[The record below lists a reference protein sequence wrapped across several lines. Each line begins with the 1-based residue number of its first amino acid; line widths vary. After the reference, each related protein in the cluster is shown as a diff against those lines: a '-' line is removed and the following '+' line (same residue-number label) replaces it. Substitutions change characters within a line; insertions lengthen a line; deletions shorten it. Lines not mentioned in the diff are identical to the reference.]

1 MSFAELRVKLQKT
14 CPQSRL
20 AIVDK
25 AYQFAEEAHRNQL
38 RNSGEDYILHPLEVA
53 QILVELEMDEVT
65 IAAALL
71 HDVVED
77 TAFTIADIEKEFGS
91 EVALLVDGVT
101 KLGRIA
107 YKSKMEQQ
115 VENLRKMFLAMAKD
129 IRVILIKLADRLHNM
144 RTLKYHSVEK
154 QKKIAQETLEIFA
167 PLANRLGIFRIK
179 WELEDLSFRYLKP
192 QEYYDLVEG
201 IALKRREREA
211 YINEVIV
218 HMRERLDDV
227 EIYADI
233 AGRPK
238 HFYSIYRKMTTQ
250 HKELSEIYDLMAI
263 RVVVESVN
271 DCYGALG
278 IIHTLWKPIPGRFKD
293 YIAMPK
299 PNMYQSLH
307 TTLIG
312 VHGEPFEIQIRTC
325 DMNRTSEYGIAAHWK
340 YKEGGNKE
348 GGNKE
353 GNNKEGSNKEGGCK
367 ASGNKAASVNFDQK
381 LAWLRQLLE
390 WQHDSR
396 DAGEFM
402 ESLKID
408 LFADTVFVFTPK
420 GDVVELPAGSCPIDF
435 AYRVHTDVG
444 HRCIGAKINARIV
457 PLETKL
463 NNGDILEILTS
474 KQSGPSRDW
483 LAFVQ
488 TSQAKNRIR
497 QWFKKEQREDNIAR
511 GRESL
516 EREVRKLGLD
526 PVSVLKS
533 ESLYAFG
540 KSQNF
545 AGVEDLYAAIGDG
558 VLTANKVLMR
568 LREDLSKEER
578 EKVQLAAL
586 QQGEGKTPTPSAY
599 GKASHGVRVKGVD
612 NVLVRFA
619 QCCNPLPGDSI
630 IGYITRGRGV
640 SIHRGDCSNIRSHF
654 QEEGDRVVEVMWAEQ
669 MDSTYPVD
677 IQIYG
682 MDKPRLVTEV
692 MNTVLDTRTHI
703 LGINAKVGK
712 DSIAHIQLR
721 IEIRNLDQLKMVMH
735 KIRKV
740 KDITDVKRIHSG
752 GK

>member
-1 MSFAELRVKLQKT
+1 MSFTELRVKLQHKF
-14 CPQSRL
+14 PQARL
-20 AIVDK
+20 DIVDK
-25 AYQFAEEAHRNQL
+25 AYHFAEVAHRNQL

-53 QILVELEMDEVT
+53 MILVELEMDEAT
-65 IAAALL
+65 IAASLL

-77 TAFTIADIEKEFGS
+77 TSYTFADIEKEFGS
-91 EVALLVDGVT
+91 EIALLVDGVT
-101 KLGRIA
+101 KLGRIE

-154 QKKIAQETLEIFA
+154 QKEIAQETLEIFA

-192 QEYYDLVEG
+192 EEYYDLVEK
-201 IALKRREREA
+201 IALKRHDREV
-211 YINEVIV
+211 YISEVIV
-218 HMRERLDDV
+218 QLRERLSEV

-238 HFYSIYRKMTTQ
+238 HFYSIYSKMISQ
-250 HKELSEIYDLMAI
+250 NKELSEIYDLMAI
-263 RVVVESVN
+263 RVVVESIN
-271 DCYGALG
+271 DCYGTLG

-312 VHGEPFEIQIRTC
+312 AHGEPFEIQIRTC
-325 DMNRTSEYGIAAHWK
+325 EMHRTSEYGIAAHWK
-340 YKEGGNKE
+340 YKESSSKE
-348 GGNKE
+348 CSTRAGSSKE
-353 GNNKEGSNKEGGCK
+353 CNNKPE
-367 ASGNKAASVNFDQK
+367 SVNFEQK
-381 LAWLRQLLE
+381 LSWLRQLLE
-390 WQHDSR
+390 WQHESR

-444 HRCIGAKINARIV
+444 HRCAGAKINGRIV
-457 PLETKL
+457 SLETKL
-463 NNGDILEILTS
+463 VNGDILEIITS
-474 KQSGPSRDW
+474 KQGGGPSRDW
-483 LAFVQ
+483 LAFVK
-488 TSQAKNRIR
+488 TSQAKNKIR

-511 GRESL
+511 GREGL
-516 EREVRKLGLD
+516 EREVRKLGLE
-526 PVSVLKS
+526 PGNILKL
-533 ESLYAFG
+533 ESLLAFG

-545 AGVEDLYAAIGDG
+545 LGLEDLYAAIGDG

-568 LREDLSKEER
+568 LREELSKEER
-578 EKVQLAAL
+578 EKLHLEAL
-586 QQGEGKTPTPSAY
+586 QQGEAKKPTPY

-612 NVLVRFA
+612 NILVRFSR
-619 QCCNPLPGDSI
+619 CCNPLPGDDI

-640 SIHRGDCSNIRSHF
+640 SIHRVDCSNVLSHS
-654 QEEGDRVVEVMWAEQ
+654 QEENERVVEVMWAEQ
-669 MDSTYPVD
+669 IDSTYPVD

-682 MDKPRLVTEV
+682 KDKPRLVTEV
-692 MNTVLDTRTHI
+692 MNTVLETRTHI
-703 LGINAKVGK
+703 LGINAQVVK
-712 DSIAHIQLR
+712 DDIAHIKLR
-721 IEIRNLDQLKMVMH
+721 VEIRNVEQLKTVMH
-735 KIRKV
+735 KIRKI
-740 KDITDVKRIHSG
+740 KDITDVDRVRAG
-752 GK
+752 GN